1 MKNATLRDWGF
12 KPHPGPASIGRSP
25 ILMSMSETP
34 TIERGVFMKLNE
46 VISAAE
52 EWEGKLRE
60 AQDSFDSADDWE
72 SQCYSRVLLYE
83 RECDAH
89 PECES
94 LSDTLVNEVY
104 PEYDEAYKA
113 RKEAEDRL
121 ERAERVMEALK
132 ELQAALED
140 WEA

>member
-1 MKNATLRDWGF
+1 
-12 KPHPGPASIGRSP
+12 
-25 ILMSMSETP
+25 
-34 TIERGVFMKLNE
+34 MKLNE
-46 VISAAE
+46 IKSTIE
-52 EWEGKLRE
+52 EWEDKLRE
-60 AQDSFDSADDWE
+60 AQAKFDSADDWE

-113 RKEAEDRL
+113 RKEAE
-121 ERAERVMEALK
+121 EKVESAERVLDALK
-132 ELQAALED
+132 ELK
-140 WEA
+140 EAMEEWQGV

>member
-1 MKNATLRDWGF
+1 
-12 KPHPGPASIGRSP
+12 
-25 ILMSMSETP
+25 
-34 TIERGVFMKLNE
+34 MKLNE
-46 VISAAE
+46 VMSAIK

-60 AQDSFDSADDWE
+60 AQAKFDSADDWE

-104 PEYDEAYKA
+104 PNYDDANKA
-113 RKEAEDRL
+113 RKEAE
-121 ERAERVMEALK
+121 EKVENAERVIDALK
-132 ELQAALED
+132 ELK
-140 WEA
+140 EAMEEWQGV

>member
-1 MKNATLRDWGF
+1 
-12 KPHPGPASIGRSP
+12 
-25 ILMSMSETP
+25 
-34 TIERGVFMKLNE
+34 MKLNE
-46 VISAAE
+46 VMSAIE
-52 EWEGKLRE
+52 EWKNKLRE
-60 AQDSFDSADDWE
+60 AQSNLESAEEWE
-72 SQCYSRVLLYE
+72 DECYNRVVLYE

-113 RKEAEDRL
+113 RKEAE
-121 ERAERVMEALK
+121 ERAESAERVLEALK